1 MECQLRRR
9 AGRPKKTTQ
18 ASMVPPPVK
27 NLPGGNLTAEL
38 AELVVTVRVE
48 VTAPSPV
55 TSAVAGDKLQATA
68 EDAPDE
74 AQDNSTLPVN
84 PLVGVM
90 LMVEVPELPAVTLML
105 PLLLRA

>member
-9 AGRPKKTTQ
+9 AGRTKKTTQ
-18 ASMVPPPVK
+18 ASMIPPPVK
-27 NLPGGNLTAEL
+27 NLPSGNLTAAL

-48 VTAPSPV
+48 VTAPFPV
-55 TSAVAGDKLQATA
+55 TSAVAGDKLQATP
-68 EDAPDE
+68 EDTPDE

-90 LMVEVPELPAVTLML
+90 LMVDVPEFPAVTLML